1 MEKTTL
7 EMMYELVEID
17 SVTEEGYRNCVD
29 ISVDSDDRTF
39 LLANGIVSH
48 NSALGGLLP
57 SLGRKEKAYYML
69 KGKPLNAYSA
79 SQKKFIEN
87 KELSGLYQIIK
98 NGVTLEDKPD
108 GDFYSINI
116 DGQEMIVNEND
127 EIKINDK
134 WISVKDLISNND
146 HNDHNI

>member
-1 MEKTTL
+1 MEKATL

-39 LLANGIVSH
+39 LLGNGIVSH

-98 NGVTLEDKPD
+98 NGVTFEDKPD
-108 GDFYSINI
+108 GEFYSINI

-127 EIKINDK
+127 EIKIDNK
-134 WISVKDLISNND
+134 WVLVKDLL
-146 HNDHNI
+146 

>member
-7 EMMYELVEID
+7 EMMYELVDID
-17 SVTEEGYRNCVD
+17 SATDKGYRNCVD

-39 LLANGIVSH
+39 LLANGIISH

-57 SLGRKEKAYYML
+57 SLGRREKAYYML

-79 SQKKFIEN
+79 TQKRFIEN

-98 NGVTLEDKPD
+98 NGVTFEDKPD
-108 GDFYSINI
+108 GDFYKINI
-116 DGQEMIVNEND
+116 NGQEMMVNEND
-127 EIKINDK
+127 EIKIDNK
-134 WISVKDLISNND
+134 WVSVRDLIKD
-146 HNDHNI
+146 NIK

>member
-17 SVTEEGYRNCVD
+17 SATEEGYRNCVD

-98 NGVTLEDKPD
+98 NGVTFEDKPD
-108 GDFYSINI
+108 GEFYSINI

-127 EIKINDK
+127 EIKIDNK
-134 WISVKDLISNND
+134 WVLVKDLLK
-146 HNDHNI
+146 

>member
-98 NGVTLEDKPD
+98 NGVTFEDKPD
-108 GDFYSINI
+108 GEFYSINI

-134 WISVKDLISNND
+134 WVSVKDLIKDYNE
-146 HNDHNI
+146 H

>member
-98 NGVTLEDKPD
+98 NGVTFEDKPD
-108 GDFYSINI
+108 GEFYSINI

-127 EIKINDK
+127 EIKVNDR
-134 WISVKDLISNND
+134 WVSVKDLISND
-146 HNDHNI
+146 HRNI

>member
-7 EMMYELVEID
+7 EMMFELVEID

-98 NGVTLEDKPD
+98 NGVTFEDKPD
-108 GDFYSINI
+108 GEFYSINI

-134 WISVKDLISNND
+134 WVSVKDLIKDYNA
-146 HNDHNI
+146 

>member
-98 NGVTLEDKPD
+98 NGVTFEDKPD

-127 EIKINDK
+127 EIKIDNK
-134 WISVKDLISNND
+134 WVLVKDLL
-146 HNDHNI
+146 

>member
-57 SLGRKEKAYYML
+57 SLGRNEKAYYML

-87 KELSGLYQIIK
+87 KELSGLYQVIK
-98 NGVTLEDKPD
+98 NGVTFEDKPD

-127 EIKINDK
+127 EIKIDNK
-134 WISVKDLISNND
+134 RVLVKDLL
-146 HNDHNI
+146 

>member
-7 EMMYELVEID
+7 EMMYEMVEID

-39 LLANGIVSH
+39 LLGNGIVSH

-98 NGVTLEDKPD
+98 NGVTFEDKPD
-108 GDFYSINI
+108 GEFYSINI

-127 EIKINDK
+127 EIKINDR
-134 WISVKDLISNND
+134 WVSVKDLISNS
-146 HNDHNI
+146 DHNI

>member
-1 MEKTTL
+1 
-7 EMMYELVEID
+7 MMYELVEID
-17 SVTEEGYRNCVD
+17 SVTEDGYRNCVD

-79 SQKKFIEN
+79 TQKKFIEN

-98 NGVTLEDKPD
+98 NGVTFEDKPD

-134 WISVKDLISNND
+134 WVSVKDLISNNN
-146 HNDHNI
+146 HNV

>member
-1 MEKTTL
+1 
-7 EMMYELVEID
+7 MMYELVEID
-17 SVTEEGYRNCVD
+17 SVTEDGYRNCVD

-98 NGVTLEDKPD
+98 NGVTFEDKPD

-134 WISVKDLISNND
+134 WVSVKDLISNNN
-146 HNDHNI
+146 HNV

>member
-98 NGVTLEDKPD
+98 NGVTFEDKPD
-108 GDFYSINI
+108 GDFYKINI
-116 DGQEMIVNEND
+116 NGQEMIVNEND
-127 EIKINDK
+127 EIKVNDK
-134 WISVKDLISNND
+134 WVLVKDLLK
-146 HNDHNI
+146 

>member
-98 NGVTLEDKPD
+98 NGVTFEDKPD
-108 GDFYSINI
+108 GEFYSINI

-127 EIKINDK
+127 EIKVNDR
-134 WISVKDLISNND
+134 WVSVKDLISNND
-146 HNDHNI
+146 HNV

>member
-98 NGVTLEDKPD
+98 NGVTFEDKPD
-108 GDFYSINI
+108 GEYYSINI

-127 EIKINDK
+127 EIKVNDR
-134 WISVKDLISNND
+134 WVSVKDLISND
-146 HNDHNI
+146 RRNI

>member
-1 MEKTTL
+1 MDKTTL

-127 EIKINDK
+127 EIKIDNK
-134 WISVKDLISNND
+134 WVLVKDLL
-146 HNDHNI
+146 

>member
-57 SLGRKEKAYYML
+57 SLGRKEKAYYMW

-98 NGVTLEDKPD
+98 NGVTFEDKPD

-134 WISVKDLISNND
+134 WVSVKDLISNND
-146 HNDHNI
+146 HNV

>member
-98 NGVTLEDKPD
+98 NGVTFEDKPD
-108 GDFYSINI
+108 GEFYSINI

-127 EIKINDK
+127 EIKVNDR
-134 WISVKDLISNND
+134 WVLVKDLIK
-146 HNDHNI
+146 

>member
-1 MEKTTL
+1 MEMTTL

-48 NSALGGLLP
+48 NFALGGLLP

-98 NGVTLEDKPD
+98 NGVTFEDKPD

-134 WISVKDLISNND
+134 WVSVKDLISNND
-146 HNDHNI
+146 HNV

>member
-98 NGVTLEDKPD
+98 NGVTFEDKPD

-116 DGQEMIVNEND
+116 DGQEMIVNDND

-134 WISVKDLISNND
+134 WVSVKDLISNND
-146 HNDHNI
+146 HNV

>member
-17 SVTEEGYRNCVD
+17 SATEEGYRNCVD

-98 NGVTLEDKPD
+98 NGVTFEDKPD
-108 GDFYSINI
+108 GEFYSINI

-127 EIKINDK
+127 EIKVNDR
-134 WISVKDLISNND
+134 WVSVKDLISND
-146 HNDHNI
+146 RNI

>member
-134 WISVKDLISNND
+134 WVSVKDLISNND
-146 HNDHNI
+146 HNV

>member
-17 SVTEEGYRNCVD
+17 SAQEEGYKNCVD
-29 ISVDSDDRTF
+29 ITVDSDDHSF
-39 LLANGIVSH
+39 LLGNGIISH

-57 SLGRKEKAYYML
+57 SLGRNEKAYYML

-79 SQKKFIEN
+79 TQKKFIEN

-98 NGVTLEDKPD
+98 NGV
-108 GDFYSINI
+108 YI
-116 DGQEMIVNEND
+116 
-127 EIKINDK
+127 
-134 WISVKDLISNND
+134 
-146 HNDHNI
+146 

>member
-7 EMMYELVEID
+7 AMMYELVEID

-79 SQKKFIEN
+79 TQKKFIEN
-87 KELSGLYQIIK
+87 KELSGLYLIIK
-98 NGVTLEDKPD
+98 NGVTFEDKPD

-127 EIKINDK
+127 EIKIDNK
-134 WISVKDLISNND
+134 WVSVRDLIKENNE
-146 HNDHNI
+146 

>member
-17 SVTEEGYRNCVD
+17 SATEEGYRNCVD

-116 DGQEMIVNEND
+116 DGQEMIVNAND
-127 EIKINDK
+127 EIKIDNK
-134 WISVKDLISNND
+134 WVLVKDLL
-146 HNDHNI
+146 

>member
-98 NGVTLEDKPD
+98 NGVTFEDKPD

-134 WISVKDLISNND
+134 WVSVKDLISNND
-146 HNDHNI
+146 HNDHNV

>member
-79 SQKKFIEN
+79 TQKKFIEN

-108 GDFYSINI
+108 GDFYKINI
-116 DGQEMIVNEND
+116 NGQEMVVNEND
-127 EIKINDK
+127 EIKIDNK
-134 WISVKDLISNND
+134 WVLVKDLL
-146 HNDHNI
+146 

>member
-1 MEKTTL
+1 
-7 EMMYELVEID
+7 MMYELVEID

-39 LLANGIVSH
+39 LLGNGIVSH

-98 NGVTLEDKPD
+98 NGVTFEDKPD
-108 GDFYSINI
+108 GEFYSINI

-127 EIKINDK
+127 EIKIDNK
-134 WISVKDLISNND
+134 WVLVKDLL
-146 HNDHNI
+146 

>member
-57 SLGRKEKAYYML
+57 SVGRKEKAYYML

-98 NGVTLEDKPD
+98 NGVTFEDKPD

-134 WISVKDLISNND
+134 WVSVKDLISNND
-146 HNDHNI
+146 HNV

>member
-134 WISVKDLISNND
+134 WVSVKDLISNND
-146 HNDHNI
+146 NNI

>member
-98 NGVTLEDKPD
+98 NGVTFEDKPD
-108 GDFYSINI
+108 GEFYSINI

-127 EIKINDK
+127 EIKIDNK
-134 WISVKDLISNND
+134 WVLVKDLL
-146 HNDHNI
+146 

>member
-79 SQKKFIEN
+79 TQKKFIEN

-98 NGVTLEDKPD
+98 NGVTFEDKPD

-134 WISVKDLISNND
+134 WVSVKDLISNND
-146 HNDHNI
+146 HNV

>member
-79 SQKKFIEN
+79 SHKKLIEN

-98 NGVTLEDKPD
+98 NGVTFEEKPD

-127 EIKINDK
+127 EIKIDNK
-134 WISVKDLISNND
+134 WVLVKDLL
-146 HNDHNI
+146 

>member
-98 NGVTLEDKPD
+98 NGVTFEDKPD

-116 DGQEMIVNEND
+116 DGTELIVNIND
-127 EIKINDK
+127 EVKIGEK
-134 WISVKDLISNND
+134 WVLVKDLL
-146 HNDHNI
+146 

>member
-57 SLGRKEKAYYML
+57 SLGRNEKAYYML

-87 KELSGLYQIIK
+87 KELSGLYQVIK
-98 NGVTLEDKPD
+98 NGVTFEDKPD

-127 EIKINDK
+127 EIKIDNK
-134 WISVKDLISNND
+134 WVLVKDLL
-146 HNDHNI
+146 

>member
-98 NGVTLEDKPD
+98 NGVTFEDKPD

-127 EIKINDK
+127 EITIDNKRVL
-134 WISVKDLISNND
+134 VKEL
-146 HNDHNI
+146 

>member
-17 SVTEEGYRNCVD
+17 SVTEDGYRNCVD
-29 ISVDSDDRTF
+29 ITVDSDDHSF
-39 LLANGIVSH
+39 LLANGIISH

-57 SLGRKEKAYYML
+57 SLGRNEKAYYML

-79 SQKKFIEN
+79 TQKKFIEN

-108 GDFYSINI
+108 GEFYELTIN
-116 DGQEMIVNEND
+116 GEKLIVNEND
-127 EIKINDK
+127 EIKIDNK
-134 WISVKDLISNND
+134 WVLVKDLL
-146 HNDHNI
+146 

>member
-98 NGVTLEDKPD
+98 NGVTFEDKPD

-127 EIKINDK
+127 EIKIDNK
-134 WISVKDLISNND
+134 WVSVKDLISNND
-146 HNDHNI
+146 HNV